1 MNIAEEIRRL
11 CREKNAI
18 IMAHYYQR
26 PEIQD
31 IADFVGDSLALAQ
44 VAAKTDADIIVM
56 CGVHFMAE
64 TAKILCPDKKVLIP
78 APEAGCSLADSCK
91 AADLAAWKVAHPN
104 HMVVSYVNTSA
115 AVKALTD
122 VVVTSSN
129 ALKIVKQL
137 PEDRPI
143 LFGPDQNLGGYIN
156 RMTGRSMELWN
167 GGCHVHARFSE
178 EALLALKEQYPTA
191 KVLAHPECKQ
201 SILQHADV
209 IGSTQAL
216 LDYAKQSMADTK
228 NSLPFR
234 EGMGVGSLL
243 AIGEIGLDYHWDTTF
258 KEQQHEALREQMRWA
273 EQYHLPVMIH
283 SRDAT
288 EDTLK
293 ILREFPTVKGVM
305 HCFSGSHEVA
315 QQVVE
320 MGYYLG
326 IGGVL
331 TFKNCKLAEHL
342 VGIPLERLVLET
354 DAPYMAPVPHR
365 GKRNESRWMWY
376 VVERLAQ
383 VYNCTPE
390 HVNEVTTANAK
401 ALFVINL

>member
-1 MNIAEEIRRL
+1 MNIVEEIRQL

-26 PEIQD
+26 SEIQD
-31 IADFVGDSLALAQ
+31 VADFVGDSLALAQ

-91 AADLAAWKVAHPN
+91 AADLAAWKAAHTD

-129 ALKIVKQL
+129 ALKIVEQL
-137 PEDRPI
+137 PEDKPI

-156 RMTGRSMELWN
+156 RMTGRRMELWN

-178 EALLALKEQYPTA
+178 EALLALKAQYPNA

-201 SILQHADV
+201 SMLQHADV

-216 LDYAKQSMADTK
+216 LNYAKANPGCTSFLVVTESGILHEMQKAC
-228 NSLPFR
+228 P
-234 EGMGVGSLL
+234 GV
-243 AIGEIGLDYHWDTTF
+243 
-258 KEQQHEALREQMRWA
+258 
-273 EQYHLPVMIH
+273 
-283 SRDAT
+283 
-288 EDTLK
+288 
-293 ILREFPTVKGVM
+293 EF
-305 HCFSGSHEVA
+305 
-315 QQVVE
+315 
-320 MGYYLG
+320 
-326 IGGVL
+326 I
-331 TFKNCKLAEHL
+331 
-342 VGIPLERLVLET
+342 
-354 DAPYMAPVPHR
+354 PVPAE
-365 GKRNESRWMWY
+365 GGGCNECEYMRM
-376 VVERLAQ
+376 
-383 VYNCTPE
+383 CTLQNLRDCLLDE
-390 HVNEVTTANAK
+390 SNEVLVEEDVAK
-401 ALFVINL
+401 DAIRPIQRMLEMS

>member
-1 MNIAEEIRRL
+1 MNIVEQIRQL
-11 CREKNAI
+11 CQEKNAI

-44 VAAKTDADIIVM
+44 QAAKTDADIIVM

-91 AADLAAWKVAHPN
+91 AEDLAAWKAEHPN

-115 AVKALTD
+115 AVKAFTD

-137 PEDRPI
+137 PEDKPI

-156 RMTGRSMELWN
+156 RMTGRKMDLWN

-178 EALLALKEQYPTA
+178 EALLQLKKQYPEA

-216 LDYAKQSMADTK
+216 LNYAKQHSTL
-228 NSLPFR
+228 N
-234 EGMGVGSLL
+234 
-243 AIGEIGLDYHWDTTF
+243 T
-258 KEQQHEALREQMRWA
+258 QHSTL
-273 EQYHLPVMIH
+273 II
-283 SRDAT
+283 AT
-288 EDTLK
+288 ESG
-293 ILREFPTVKGVM
+293 ILHEMQKACPEVEF
-305 HCFSGSHEVA
+305 
-315 QQVVE
+315 
-320 MGYYLG
+320 
-326 IGGVL
+326 I
-331 TFKNCKLAEHL
+331 
-342 VGIPLERLVLET
+342 
-354 DAPYMAPVPHR
+354 PVPSEN
-365 GKRNESRWMWY
+365 GGCNECEYMRM
-376 VVERLAQ
+376 
-383 VYNCTPE
+383 CTLQNLRDCLLNKN
-390 HVNEVTTANAK
+390 NEIIVDEIIAK
-401 ALFVINL
+401 DAILPIQRMLKMS

>member
-1 MNIAEEIRRL
+1 MNIVEQIRAL

-31 IADFVGDSLALAQ
+31 VADFVGDSLALAQ
-44 VAAKTDADIIVM
+44 QAAKTDADIIVM

-91 AADLAAWKVAHPN
+91 AADLAAWKAAHPD

-129 ALKIVKQL
+129 ALKIVQQL
-137 PEDRPI
+137 PEDKPI

-156 RMTGRSMELWN
+156 RMTGRKMDLWN

-178 EALLALKEQYPTA
+178 EALLALKEQYPDA
-191 KVLAHPECKQ
+191 KVLAHPECKA

-216 LDYAKQSMADTK
+216 LNYAIA
-228 NSLPFR
+228 NS
-234 EGMGVGSLL
+234 SLERPISNSEASHIQYIIATESGIL
-243 AIGEIGLDYHWDTTF
+243 HEMQKACPEVEFIAVPAVMDDMTICQCNECEYMRMCTIENLYDCLRDEIGEIIVD
-258 KEQQHEALREQMRWA
+258 EAIA
-273 EQYHLPVMIH
+273 K
-283 SRDAT
+283 DAIRPIQRM
-288 EDTLK
+288 L
-293 ILREFPTVKGVM
+293 
-305 HCFSGSHEVA
+305 
-315 QQVVE
+315 E
-320 MGYYLG
+320 M
-326 IGGVL
+326 
-331 TFKNCKLAEHL
+331 
-342 VGIPLERLVLET
+342 
-354 DAPYMAPVPHR
+354 
-365 GKRNESRWMWY
+365 S
-376 VVERLAQ
+376 
-383 VYNCTPE
+383 
-390 HVNEVTTANAK
+390 
-401 ALFVINL
+401 

>member
-1 MNIAEEIRRL
+1 MNIVEQIRAL

-31 IADFVGDSLALAQ
+31 VADFVGDSLALAQ
-44 VAAKTDADIIVM
+44 QAAKTEADIIVM

-91 AADLAAWKVAHPN
+91 AADLAAWKVAHPDY
-104 HMVVSYVNTSA
+104 MVVSYVNTSA

-137 PEDRPI
+137 PEDKPI

-156 RMTGRSMELWN
+156 RMTGRKMDLWN

-178 EALLALKEQYPTA
+178 EALLALKEQYPDA
-191 KVLAHPECKQ
+191 KVLAHPECKA

-216 LDYAKQSMADTK
+216 LNFAISHSSSERPIS
-228 NSLPFR
+228 NS
-234 EGMGVGSLL
+234 
-243 AIGEIGLDYHWDTTF
+243 
-258 KEQQHEALREQMRWA
+258 EASHI
-273 EQYHLPVMIH
+273 QYII
-283 SRDAT
+283 AT
-288 EDTLK
+288 ESG
-293 ILREFPTVKGVM
+293 ILHEMQKACPEVEF
-305 HCFSGSHEVA
+305 
-315 QQVVE
+315 
-320 MGYYLG
+320 
-326 IGGVL
+326 I
-331 TFKNCKLAEHL
+331 
-342 VGIPLERLVLET
+342 
-354 DAPYMAPVPHR
+354 PVPAE
-365 GKRNESRWMWY
+365 GGGCNECEYMRM
-376 VVERLAQ
+376 
-383 VYNCTPE
+383 CTLQNLLDCLSNE
-390 HVNEVTTANAK
+390 YNEVIVDEEIAK
-401 ALFVINL
+401 DAIRPIQRMLEMS

>member
-1 MNIAEEIRRL
+1 MNNLSEQIRTL
-11 CREKNAI
+11 CQKKNAI

-31 IADFVGDSLALAQ
+31 VADFVGDSLALAQ

-91 AADLAAWKVAHPN
+91 AADLAAWKAAHPD

-137 PEDRPI
+137 PEDKPI

-156 RMTGRSMELWN
+156 RMTGRKMDLWN

-178 EALLALKEQYPTA
+178 EALLQLKAQYPNA

-201 SILQHADV
+201 TILQHADIV
-209 IGSTQAL
+209 GSTQAL
-216 LDYAKQSMADTK
+216 LNYAKESSADTQ
-228 NSLPFR
+228 FI
-234 EGMGVGSLL
+234 V
-243 AIGEIGLDYHWDTTF
+243 
-258 KEQQHEALREQMRWA
+258 
-273 EQYHLPVMIH
+273 
-283 SRDAT
+283 AT
-288 EDTLK
+288 ESGILHEMQKACPEVQFIALPAENGACNECEYMRMCTLQNLLDCLQNENNE
-293 ILREFPTVKGVM
+293 I
-305 HCFSGSHEVA
+305 
-315 QQVVE
+315 VVDETIAKDAIRPIQRMLE
-320 MGYYLG
+320 M
-326 IGGVL
+326 
-331 TFKNCKLAEHL
+331 
-342 VGIPLERLVLET
+342 
-354 DAPYMAPVPHR
+354 
-365 GKRNESRWMWY
+365 S
-376 VVERLAQ
+376 
-383 VYNCTPE
+383 
-390 HVNEVTTANAK
+390 
-401 ALFVINL
+401 

>member
-1 MNIAEEIRRL
+1 MNLSEQIRTL

-31 IADFVGDSLALAQ
+31 VADFVGDSLALAQ
-44 VAAKTDADIIVM
+44 QAAKTDADIIVM

-91 AADLAAWKVAHPN
+91 AADLAAWKAAHPN

-137 PEDRPI
+137 PEDQPI

-156 RMTGRSMELWN
+156 RMTGRKMDLWN

-178 EALLALKEQYPTA
+178 EALLQLKAQYPNA
-191 KVLAHPECKQ
+191 KILAHPECKA

-216 LDYAKQSMADTK
+216 LDYAKKSIADTK

-234 EGMGVGSLL
+234 EGMGVSLQF
-243 AIGEIGLDYHWDTTF
+243 II
-258 KEQQHEALREQMRWA
+258 
-273 EQYHLPVMIH
+273 
-283 SRDAT
+283 AT
-288 EDTLK
+288 ESG
-293 ILREFPTVKGVM
+293 ILHEMQKACPEVEF
-305 HCFSGSHEVA
+305 
-315 QQVVE
+315 
-320 MGYYLG
+320 
-326 IGGVL
+326 
-331 TFKNCKLAEHL
+331 
-342 VGIPLERLVLET
+342 IPLPAEGGGCNECE
-354 DAPYMAPVPHR
+354 YMR
-365 GKRNESRWMWY
+365 MCTLQNLRDCLLNE
-376 VVERLAQ
+376 
-383 VYNCTPE
+383 N
-390 HVNEVTTANAK
+390 NEVVVDEDIAK
-401 ALFVINL
+401 DAIRPIQRMLEMS

>member
-1 MNIAEEIRRL
+1 MNIVEEIRAL

-44 VAAKTDADIIVM
+44 QAAKTGADIIVM

-64 TAKILCPDKKVLIP
+64 TAKILCPNKKVLIP

-91 AADLAAWKVAHPN
+91 ATDLAAWKAAHPD

-137 PEDRPI
+137 PEDKPI

-156 RMTGRSMELWN
+156 RMTGRKMDLWN

-178 EALLALKEQYPTA
+178 EALLQLKAQYPNA
-191 KVLAHPECKQ
+191 KVLAHPECKA

-216 LDYAKQSMADTK
+216 LDYAKQSHSQSPIANRQFLVATESGILHEMQKAC
-228 NSLPFR
+228 PEVEFIPVPA
-234 EGMGVGSLL
+234 EGGGCNECEYMRMCTL
-243 AIGEIGLDYHWDTTF
+243 
-258 KEQQHEALREQMRWA
+258 QNLRECLFHENNEVIVDEDVA
-273 EQYHLPVMIH
+273 
-283 SRDAT
+283 RDAIRPIQRM
-288 EDTLK
+288 L
-293 ILREFPTVKGVM
+293 
-305 HCFSGSHEVA
+305 
-315 QQVVE
+315 E
-320 MGYYLG
+320 M
-326 IGGVL
+326 
-331 TFKNCKLAEHL
+331 
-342 VGIPLERLVLET
+342 
-354 DAPYMAPVPHR
+354 
-365 GKRNESRWMWY
+365 S
-376 VVERLAQ
+376 
-383 VYNCTPE
+383 
-390 HVNEVTTANAK
+390 
-401 ALFVINL
+401 

>member
-1 MNIAEEIRRL
+1 MNNLSEQIRTL
-11 CREKNAI
+11 CQEKNAI

-31 IADFVGDSLALAQ
+31 VADFVGDSLALAQ
-44 VAAKTDADIIVM
+44 QAAKTEADIIVM

-91 AADLAAWKVAHPN
+91 AADLAAWKTAHPD

-137 PEDRPI
+137 PEDKPI

-156 RMTGRSMELWN
+156 RMTGRKMDLWN

-178 EALLALKEQYPTA
+178 EALLALKEQYPDA
-191 KVLAHPECKQ
+191 KVLAHPECKE

-216 LDYAKQSMADTK
+216 LNHAKA
-228 NSLPFR
+228 
-234 EGMGVGSLL
+234 
-243 AIGEIGLDYHWDTTF
+243 H
-258 KEQQHEALREQMRWA
+258 
-273 EQYHLPVMIH
+273 
-283 SRDAT
+283 
-288 EDTLK
+288 
-293 ILREFPTVKGVM
+293 
-305 HCFSGSHEVA
+305 
-315 QQVVE
+315 
-320 MGYYLG
+320 
-326 IGGVL
+326 
-331 TFKNCKLAEHL
+331 
-342 VGIPLERLVLET
+342 
-354 DAPYMAPVPHR
+354 
-365 GKRNESRWMWY
+365 
-376 VVERLAQ
+376 
-383 VYNCTPE
+383 PE
-390 HVNEVTTANAK
+390 HKSFLVVTESGILHEMQKACPEVEFIAVPAEGGGCNECEYMRMCTLQNLLNCLSNEYNEVIVDEEIAK
-401 ALFVINL
+401 DAIRPIQRMLEMS